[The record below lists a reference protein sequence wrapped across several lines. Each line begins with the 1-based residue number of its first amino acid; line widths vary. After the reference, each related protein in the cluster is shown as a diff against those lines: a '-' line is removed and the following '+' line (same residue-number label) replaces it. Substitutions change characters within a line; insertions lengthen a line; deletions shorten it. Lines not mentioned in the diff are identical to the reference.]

1 MRWLAALFCVFMAG
15 CPTCKG
21 DPEKCDQMCRNYAE
35 LIFWDEANVEID
47 KLPVAERDA
56 MRKQKMAEFA
66 HNLEKGLDFCASKCI
81 SANNTDDTDC
91 VIKAK
96 TAKAAKACVT
106 D

>member
-1 MRWLAALFCVFMAG
+1 MRWVVTLCFVFMTVCQG
-15 CPTCKG
+15 RKG
-21 DPEKCDQMCRNYAE
+21 DPEKFAQMCRNYAE
-35 LIFWDEANVEID
+35 LVCWDEANAEID

-56 MRKQKMAEFA
+56 VRKQQLAEFA
-66 HNLEKGLDFCASKCI
+66 RNLEKGLDFCTSKCI
-81 SANNTDDTDC
+81 SANNTDDMNC